1 MVQLLEGMLLQ
12 DKKQLLFPP
21 SLILKNKELD
31 SMTNSKQLIKI
42 QPIIFNNTLTIKPNA
57 TLLMM
62 LSLLKKTNYMPE
74 KNELAA
80 ANDVRA
86 VKIAWPAPKT
96 V

>member
-1 MVQLLEGMLLQ
+1 
-12 DKKQLLFPP
+12 
-21 SLILKNKELD
+21 
-31 SMTNSKQLIKI
+31 
-42 QPIIFNNTLTIKPNA
+42 
-57 TLLMM
+57 MM

-80 ANDVRA
+80 ANDARA